1 MSSAEVR
8 PNRDVQRTRQ
18 RASLRKGSRSST
30 VRDDLPRAGVNL
42 LRHGTGAG
50 IGAASGIARRS
61 SFQLRSSSYGGQVG
75 CPFSGRCAPCVEPF
89 LRVLH
94 PSSAKAVVR
103 RLRHGTGAG
112 IGAASGIA
120 RRSSFQLR
128 SSSYGGQVGCPFSGR
143 CAPCVEPFLRVLHP
157 SSAKAVVRRLRHGT
171 GAGIRT
177 QDRRFRK
184 PMLYPTE
191 LRPHPRNSVG

>member
-42 LRHGTGAG
+42 LRKWQGRWDWCRKRH
-50 IGAASGIARRS
+50 RWRS

-94 PSSAKAVVR
+94 PN
-103 RLRHGTGAG
+103 
-112 IGAASGIA
+112 
-120 RRSSFQLR
+120 
-128 SSSYGGQVGCPFSGR
+128 
-143 CAPCVEPFLRVLHP
+143 
-157 SSAKAVVRRLRHGT
+157 SAKAVVRRLRHGT

-191 LRPHPRNSVG
+191 LRPHVSLVFNDCDVEGMTRSLG